1 MKIRFV
7 ATMWALGMV
16 ATNAWAQDVKD
27 YRLPP
32 AIRPTAQT
40 IELRLDPSLPDYS
53 GSTSIDIT
61 VEQASERIGIY
72 QVAMQLEPV
81 VLLGRD
87 GVERPLVATSGEWD
101 MVWLADGKPIAPGDY
116 QLRIEFNGPYATDSM
131 GMHRVRFEERD
142 YVFTQFEAMHA
153 RRAFP
158 VFDEPAFKIPFQ
170 LTINAPAGLTV
181 VGNTP
186 VETHSEAEGWQRVE
200 FMQTRPIPSYLVAY
214 AVGPLD
220 SVPITGM
227 SVPGRIYTP
236 RGRAGEVGF
245 VARET
250 PKILK
255 ALENYFGTPY
265 HYRKLDLLAVPE
277 FAFGA
282 MENPG
287 LVTFRTDLLMVG
299 DKPVGSE
306 AARVLS
312 VVAHELAHQWY
323 GDLVTMRWWDDMW
336 LNESF
341 ATWMGNRVIESVY
354 PQYETDLSLPQSQA
368 YPVDE
373 LVTAKPVRKPIRVE
387 DDIFEDLGLAYNK
400 GRSILTVVEA
410 YAGPE
415 VFQAAVRDYLKRYA
429 WGNATEQDLWSV
441 VSEHADADVSA
452 IAARYL
458 NQAGFPLVS
467 VDVLGKVSQTRYQ
480 AVGREA
486 PPQQWLVPLTVKYK
500 QGGVIKQT
508 FTLLDQQSGSLDI
521 PADVEWLY
529 PDAGANGYYRWK
541 IDPVHFQRLVQDVG
555 ALANREK
562 IALLDNS
569 EALLNAGELS
579 LADYLL
585 VLNNTL
591 ADPHPLVFRPALN
604 ALEEIGDDFI
614 DASECRGLLTL
625 CGPGPGWPPGRHRAW
640 NRQPGEAEGVTQV
653 RPQLVSVLGQFGSNQ
668 QVHGQIGELAHKYL
682 ADPDSVPSDLGKA
695 ALGVTARHG
704 DRKEYEAYR
713 KAYKNSQSPGVKSN
727 LLSSMYF
734 TDPGIVREHLDWS
747 LTDAVPA
754 GEASWGLYMASYALD
769 DYGILYEW
777 LDENLDALLKKLP
790 PVRHHYLPVATAS
803 TCNQA
808 NLDMLVAFYT
818 PRGDIYQAYLAKS
831 VENIENCI
839 ARKQRESAAL
849 ESFLQRYAR

>member
-1 MKIRFV
+1 MKRFSAA
-7 ATMWALGMV
+7 ATALGMIIV
-16 ATNAWAQDVKD
+16 SVMARAEAPVD

-32 AIRPTAQT
+32 SIHPTGQSV
-40 IELRLDPSLPDYS
+40 ELRLDPALLEYR

-72 QVAMQLEPV
+72 QVAMHMPSITLAGQ
-81 VLLGRD
+81 
-87 GVERPLVATSGEWD
+87 GVERTLTPTAGEWD

-116 QLRIEFNGPYATDSM
+116 QLRIEFSGPYATDSL
-131 GMHRVRFEERD
+131 GMHRVHFEDND

-158 VFDEPAFKIPFQ
+158 VFDEPAFKIPYQ
-170 LTINAPAGLTV
+170 LTINAPVGLTV
-181 VGNTP
+181 VSNTP
-186 VETHSEAEGWQRVE
+186 VAARSEADGWQRVE

-236 RGRAGEVGF
+236 KGRAGEVGF

-255 ALENYFGTPY
+255 ALENYFGTSY

-299 DKPVGSE
+299 DKPVGSQ
-306 AARVLS
+306 AAGVLG

-323 GDLVTMRWWDDMW
+323 GDLVTLRWWNDMW

-341 ATWMGNRVIESVY
+341 ATWMGNRVMESVY
-354 PQYETDLSLPQSQA
+354 PQYETELDLPQA
-368 YPVDE
+368 GAFPIDE
-373 LVTAKPVRKPIRVE
+373 LVSAKPVRKPIRVE

-400 GRSILTVVEA
+400 GHSILSVVEA
-410 YAGPE
+410 YTGPE

-441 VSEHADADVSA
+441 ISEHGDADVSA

-467 VDVLGKVSQTRYQ
+467 VDDQGKVTQTRYQ
-480 AVGREA
+480 TFGRVA
-486 PPQQWLVPLTVKYK
+486 PPQQWLIPLAVKYK
-500 QGGVIKQT
+500 QDGVIKQT
-508 FTLLDQQSGSLDI
+508 FTLLDKQTGSLDI
-521 PADVEWLY
+521 PADVEWLF

-541 IDPVHFQRLVQDVG
+541 IDPVQFQRLVRDVD

-569 EALLNAGELS
+569 EALLNAGEMS
-579 LADYLL
+579 LADYLM
-585 VLNNTL
+585 VLNRTL

-614 DASECRGLLTL
+614 DAANAEAFSRFVDRALDGRLDAIGLE
-625 CGPGPGWPPGRHRAW
+625 PR
-640 NRQPGEAEGVTQV
+640 PGEAEGVTQV
-653 RPQLVSVLGQFGSNQ
+653 RPKLVSVLGQFGSDEETYR
-668 QVHGQIGELAHKYL
+668 QIGELAHKYL

-695 ALGVTARHG
+695 ALSVNARHG

-713 KAYKNSQSPGVKSN
+713 KAYKNAQSESMKSN

-734 TDPGIVREHLDWS
+734 TDPEIIKEHLDWS
-747 LTDAVPA
+747 LSDAVPA
-754 GEASWGLYMASYALD
+754 GEASWGLYMASYVLD
-769 DYGILYEW
+769 DYGILYTW
-777 LDENLDALLKKLP
+777 LDENLDALLSKLP
-790 PVRHHYLPVATAS
+790 PVYHHYLPLATAS

-808 NLDMLVAFYT
+808 NLDKLVAFYQ
-818 PRGDIYQAYLAKS
+818 PRSDIYQAYLAKS

-849 ESFLQRYAR
+849 ESFLQGYAK